1 MRHDTR
7 NRPDALRVLLTGV
20 ALVVALLVQSCATA
34 SPSSQPASAR
44 SISNSRFFGMHA
56 PSLAESFPAAKVG
69 ALNLTSNNVY
79 WPQLEPTDG
88 TFDFTGLDALVAA
101 ARLGGAKPLLVLG
114 VTPSF
119 ATSTPGAADVDASV
133 PKMAFWKRYVS
144 RVVGRYG
151 ASLDYQVW
159 PEPDIIGNW
168 TGTPKQLAQLT
179 VAAAKLIHAKAASAV
194 LVSPAMVL
202 RMRYQR
208 KFMDAFY
215 GVKVGGKPV
224 GHFVDAV
231 GLDPYPL
238 EKGTPEDSLTLI
250 NVARSILRRHHVSAP
265 VWNVEINY
273 GVVSGGTSP
282 APHFSASKQASF
294 VARTYL
300 LNAAAQVK
308 RVYWLGWG
316 QFPRMSIRMVGADGT
331 TPTAAGRAYSVVRGW
346 MLGQHVTSCVR
357 GRTTLVW
364 TCTLVKAGRASRV
377 YWVRSGTAHV
387 RAPKGA
393 RHVATTSGVVS
404 DTQAGKRLKVTTS
417 PIRVYH

>member
-1 MRHDTR
+1 
-7 NRPDALRVLLTGV
+7 
-20 ALVVALLVQSCATA
+20 
-34 SPSSQPASAR
+34 
-44 SISNSRFFGMHA
+44 
-56 PSLAESFPAAKVG
+56 
-69 ALNLTSNNVY
+69 
-79 WPQLEPTDG
+79 
-88 TFDFTGLDALVAA
+88 
-101 ARLGGAKPLLVLG
+101 
-114 VTPSF
+114 
-119 ATSTPGAADVDASV
+119 
-133 PKMAFWKRYVS
+133 
-144 RVVGRYG
+144 VGRYG

-273 GVVSGGTSP
+273 GVAGGGKPIAHHSSGT
-282 APHFSASKQASF
+282 KQASY
-294 VARTYL
+294 VVRTYV
-300 LNAAAQVK
+300 LNAAARVK
-308 RVYWLGWG
+308 RVYWLGWARYPTMDV
-316 QFPRMSIRMVGADGT
+316 QMVGADGV
-331 TPTAAGRAYSVVRGW
+331 TPTAAGKAFSRVRTWLTRQNVAGCSRDRHS
-346 MLGQHVTSCVR
+346 HVY
-357 GRTTLVW
+357 
-364 TCTLVKAGRASRV
+364 TCTLVRAGRASWV
-377 YWVRSGTAHV
+377 YWVPSGSKVV
-387 RAPKGA
+387 RAPAGA
-393 RHVATTSGVVS
+393 RHVQSMSGAVRP
-404 DTQAGKRLKVTTS
+404 THHGKRIQVTS
-417 PIRVYH
+417 APVWVYH